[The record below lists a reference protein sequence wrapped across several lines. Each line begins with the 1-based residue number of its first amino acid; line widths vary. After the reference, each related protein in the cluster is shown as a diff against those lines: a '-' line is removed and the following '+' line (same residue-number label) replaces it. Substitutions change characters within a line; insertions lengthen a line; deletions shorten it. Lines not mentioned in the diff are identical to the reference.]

1 MDARLKLFDNL
12 FAGELPKRA
21 VAPGQVVKGSL
32 LPAATQELVALSAS
46 QDNGCDFCMDM
57 HTKDAAAAGESSV
70 PLNLFPAWRQATVF
84 TEADRR
90 CDQRRPAE
98 RHHPAARRRLSVWPT
113 RMTSHTRTPAGGE
126 MFRGHVVVDVERH
139 PLTFGDWL
147 SA

>member
-12 FAGELPKRA
+12 FVGELPKRA
-21 VAPGQVVKGSL
+21 GAVRQVVKGSP
-32 LPAATQELVALSAS
+32 LPAATQELVALSAR
-46 QDNGCDFCMDM
+46 QDNGCDFSMDM
-57 HTKDAAAAGESSV
+57 HIKGAVAAGESPV

-90 CDQRRPAE
+90 CDQSRPAE
-98 RHHPAARRRLSVWPT
+98 HHHPAARRQLSVRPT
-113 RMTSHTRTPAGGE
+113 RMTSHTQTLAGGE